1 MVLFCAFSVL
11 TASQPFQSCRQSSV
25 PSIGNH
31 AFAIDIEGMVRAF
44 FGPLPIEIG
53 ATRLALEAEADWFVE
68 HRVIPQ
74 CP

>member
-1 MVLFCAFSVL
+1 MSGCVSISRAQMPRPTLVAMV
-11 TASQPFQSCRQSSV
+11 
-25 PSIGNH
+25 GNH